1 MHHFKLIIKTN
12 NMKTIAELE
21 EELKNTVDFD
31 EQIEIAGLIHQ
42 LKMELMG
49 IKPSDNCDMDDDCLS
64 CGS

>member
-1 MHHFKLIIKTN
+1 
-12 NMKTIAELE
+12 MKTIAELE

-31 EQIEIAGLIHQ
+31 EQIEIAGMIHA

-49 IKPSDNCDMDDDCLS
+49 IKPSDNCSMDDECLS